1 MSIHPRAG
9 YCDGDPANDLALANG
24 TLVGESEDPALFID
38 SWQVP
43 NTTSYVSH
51 SRRRGV
57 NCSTSD
63 CSDCMAMLQDSS
75 YLPCHDF
82 VGPAPLFPFSE

>member
-1 MSIHPRAG
+1 MFIPPQPG

-24 TLVGESEDPALFID
+24 TVVGESEDPALFID

-51 SRRRGV
+51 SRRREV

-75 YLPCHDF
+75 FLPCHDF
-82 VGPAPLFPFSE
+82 VGPAFSSSPSE